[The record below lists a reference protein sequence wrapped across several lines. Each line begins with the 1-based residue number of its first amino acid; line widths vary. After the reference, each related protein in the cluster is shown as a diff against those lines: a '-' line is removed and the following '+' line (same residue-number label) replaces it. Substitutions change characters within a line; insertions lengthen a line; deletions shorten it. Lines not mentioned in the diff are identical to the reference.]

1 MNLKKGHSILCKKNS
16 KILINILLK
25 NVTPQTE
32 ANKNLK
38 EKALNDVG
46 DLFNELYYILK
57 DKYNE
62 KNGWLNPRRQ
72 KII

>member
-1 MNLKKGHSILCKKNS
+1 MNLKKCHSILCIKNS

-62 KNGWLNPRRQ
+62 KMGGLIPED
-72 KII
+72 KK